1 MEQRKENMLAFM
13 AHYEFPTAAV
23 KTVLWAWETLL
34 KDEKS
39 RKTLEQAFLIYEND
53 WMFDHKAQ
61 LDALIPAAQRCRIP
75 RETVHLVYILGLME
89 PLRVKYAR
97 AGIPEAVYWN
107 SMLDV
112 RCKLL
117 ECRQVRKLW
126 GLSVAYWYE
135 RFLLLTRFALG
146 RLQFELKL
154 APVSM
159 EREGLRVEAG
169 QPVVNMHIPSC
180 GPLNR
185 EACEESFRRAY
196 GWFRPA
202 FPDGC
207 IPFFC
212 SSWLLAPEHPDFLPA
227 DSNILKFMDFF
238 KISPTESTVEGNLW
252 RIFGTE
258 SLDVSCFPRDTGLR
272 RAYGDVLDRGE
283 MPHVGRGIFFMKDGK
298 RISPREINR

>member
-34 KDEKS
+34 RDEKS
-39 RKTLEQAFLIYEND
+39 RKTLERAFLIYENG
-53 WMFDHKAQ
+53 WMFDHKSQ
-61 LDALIPAAQRCRIP
+61 LEILIPVAQRCRIP
-75 RETVHLVYILGLME
+75 VETVHLVYILGLME
-89 PLRVKYAR
+89 PLRQRYAQR
-97 AGIPEAVYWN
+97 GIPEDVYWN

-135 RFLLLTRFALG
+135 RFLKLTRFALG
-146 RLQFELKL
+146 RLQFELRF
-154 APVSM
+154 APMDM
-159 EREGLRVEAG
+159 ERGSLRVEAG

-185 EACEESFRRAY
+185 EECEESFRRAY
-196 GWFRPA
+196 KWFLPA
-202 FPDGC
+202 FPGGC
-207 IPFFC
+207 IPFYC
-212 SSWLLAPEHPDFLPA
+212 GSWLLAPEHETMLPPE
-227 DSNILKFMDFF
+227 SNIRKFMDFF
-238 KISPTESTVEGNLW
+238 RLYPTESTVEGNLW

-258 SLDVSCFPRDTGLR
+258 SKDFSIFPRDTGLR
-272 RAYGDVLDRGE
+272 RIYAEALDRGE
-283 MPHVGRGIFFMKDGK
+283 MPHVGKGVFFMQDGK
-298 RISPREINR
+298 RLP